1 MRLSLRYSG
10 VMTTILLT
18 GSSRGIGAA
27 AKASLEARGAKV
39 IGQATSSKAVDTVPA
54 DFCEPGAPHELW
66 EAALARTGGE
76 IDVLIN
82 NAGLFDP
89 NPLDRSDIEWLDA
102 WEDTMRINLTAAA
115 QLSHGADL
123 FPDISPQSVHRGNH
137 DDITAAQ
144 APEQAGQSV
153 LPRLEGLGRRMA
165 KVLDGNT
172 EPRQRV
178 ALAHHRRHPLAGD
191 HDTDQ
196 ARVGG
201 ARSPPRAVGALR
213 GEARRTLRRL
223 VRAGGCRNGPAV
235 IVSHGGLHGYC
246 A

>member
-76 IDVLIN
+76 IDVLVN
-82 NAGLFDP
+82 NAGLFDA

-115 QLSHGADL
+115 QLSRFA
-123 FPDISPQSVHRGNH
+123 VR
-137 DDITAAQ
+137 T
-144 APEQAGQSV
+144 
-153 LPRLEGLGRRMA
+153 
-165 KVLDGNT
+165 
-172 EPRQRV
+172 
-178 ALAHHRRHPLAGD
+178 LAG
-191 HDTDQ
+191 TRFSR
-196 ARVGG
+196 AASFTSPAERAIAEIRLPTGIMLRVRG
-201 ARSPPRAVGALR
+201 ACWPCTRPSPANMRIR
-213 GEARRTLRRL
+213 
-223 VRAGGCRNGPAV
+223 
-235 IVSHGGLHGYC
+235 VS
-246 A
+246 